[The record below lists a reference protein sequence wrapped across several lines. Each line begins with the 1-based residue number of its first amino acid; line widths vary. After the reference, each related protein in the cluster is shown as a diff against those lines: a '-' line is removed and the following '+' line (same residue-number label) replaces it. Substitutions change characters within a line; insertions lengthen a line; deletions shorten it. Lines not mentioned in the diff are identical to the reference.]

1 MIFITNDLTYH
12 LFFAALH
19 GLRRAL
25 LHLVYHISQTS
36 ASHPG
41 HLFGVFAQK
50 DAKSRRSGRHFRS
63 QTRKNAAGRFHT
75 GGAAC

>member
-12 LFFAALH
+12 FFAALH

-25 LHLVYHISQTS
+25 LRLVYHISQTS

-50 DAKSRRSGRHFRS
+50 DAKPRRLVRHFRS
-63 QTRKNAAGRFHT
+63 RTRKNAARRFHT